1 MTEKDIPQESP
12 DDPGDD
18 QKPPAELSVDQLTQA
33 FAQLIGQD
41 TSASSTDPSTGAENA
56 ASEEQGLAEPE
67 EVEAEEDD
75 SSVSAEA
82 ILEAILF
89 VGHPS
94 NEPLTS
100 RLMAG
105 YLRGVTPAE
114 VDELLAKLNQSY
126 EESNA
131 PYQVVS
137 EGPGYRLTLR
147 TEHEGLRER
156 FYGRVREAK
165 LSQLAIDL
173 LAIVAYHQPIDRQSI
188 DKLIGRP
195 CGAMLSQL
203 VRRELLKIER
213 TKEKPKKTL
222 YSTDD
227 RFLDLFQL
235 ESLDDLPRHDDFHY
249 A

>member
-1 MTEKDIPQESP
+1 MTEKDVPPESSGDQG
-12 DDPGDD
+12 DDP
-18 QKPPAELSVDQLTQA
+18 KPPAELSVGQLTQA

-41 TSASSTDPSTGAENA
+41 TSAKSTSAENVVSEDQ
-56 ASEEQGLAEPE
+56 ASAEPE
-67 EVEAEEDD
+67 KIEPDKDD

-105 YLRGVTPAE
+105 YLRGVTPTE
-114 VDELLAKLNQSY
+114 VDELLAKLNQDYQQSD
-126 EESNA
+126 A

-137 EGPGYRLTLR
+137 EGAGYRLALR
-147 TEHEGLRER
+147 PEHEGLRER

-173 LAIVAYHQPIDRQSI
+173 LAIVAYHQPIDRESI
-188 DKLIGRP
+188 EQLKGRP

-213 TKEKPKKTL
+213 TKEKPRKNL
-222 YSTDD
+222 YSTTD
-227 RFLDLFQL
+227 RFLGLFQL

>member
-1 MTEKDIPQESP
+1 MTEKDVPQESP

-41 TSASSTDPSTGAENA
+41 TSTSSTDTSTGAENA
-56 ASEEQGLAEPE
+56 ASEDQSPAEPE

-75 SSVSAEA
+75 TNVSAEA

-89 VGHPS
+89 VGHPF

-105 YLRGVTPAE
+105 YLRGVTPVE

-126 EESNA
+126 QESNA

-137 EGPGYRLTLR
+137 EGAGYRLALR

-165 LSQLAIDL
+165 LSQMAIDL

-213 TKEKPKKTL
+213 TKEKPRKTL
-222 YSTDD
+222 YSTAD

-235 ESLDDLPRHDDFHY
+235 ESLEDLPRHDDFHY

>member
-1 MTEKDIPQESP
+1 MTEKGVPQESP

-41 TSASSTDPSTGAENA
+41 TSTSSTDTSTGAENA
-56 ASEEQGLAEPE
+56 ASEDQSPAEPE

-75 SSVSAEA
+75 TNVSAEA

-105 YLRGVTPAE
+105 YLRGVTPVE

-126 EESNA
+126 QESNA

-137 EGPGYRLTLR
+137 EGAGYRLTLR

-165 LSQLAIDL
+165 LSQMAIDL

-213 TKEKPKKTL
+213 TKEKPRKTL
-222 YSTDD
+222 YSTAD

-235 ESLDDLPRHDDFHY
+235 ESLEDLPRHDDFHY